1 LAFIWFATIA
11 ASDGTIE
18 AIANP
23 RHLRAA
29 QRRLARAQ
37 RQLSRKK
44 KGSKNREKARLR
56 VAVAHRRIRDQRAD
70 HHHKL
75 ALRLIR
81 ENGSPLGW
89 RRHKPPVEAMSDQG

>member
-37 RQLSRKK
+37 RQLNRKK
-44 KGSKNREKARLR
+44 KGSKNREKA

-81 ENGSPLGW
+81 ENQSPLGW